1 MTTPTERPRALTVDA
16 AAAKLKISR
25 RTVYRLIQDGAL
37 TPVRVGNRRAVT
49 EKSVLDYMTRQTPE
63 YEIVDEPTEAIITGA
78 PGGAPCSVSS
88 SDTENNSD

>member
-25 RTVYRLIQDGAL
+25 RTVYRLIADGAL
-37 TPVRVGNRRAVT
+37 VPVRVGNRRAVT
-49 EKSVLDYMTRQTPE
+49 EKSVLDYMKTRTTD
-63 YEIVDEPTEAIITGA
+63 YEIVDEPDEGA
-78 PGGAPCSVSS
+78 AAPCSVSS